1 MFSNS
6 QSYRDS
12 TSVACQGLWAGPGVA
27 VQGQREK
34 FCGLIQLLWVL
45 MVVLGQ
51 CVRIKFI
58 EMNTKKTVTRP
69 YDKFSSEIEK
79 GNEVYTLFLVLPNS
93 YQTYSDFLSPPC
105 AGGLGVSLKGGSSL
119 F

>member
-1 MFSNS
+1 MYSDS
-6 QSYRDS
+6 QSYWDS
-12 TSVACQGLWAGPGVA
+12 TSVACQGLWAGAGVD

-51 CVRIKFI
+51 CVCTKVI

-69 YDKFSSEIEK
+69 YDKSSSEIGK
-79 GNEVYTLFLVLPNS
+79 GNEVYTLFLVLPDS
-93 YQTYSDFLSPPC
+93 YQTSSDFLSRPC
-105 AGGLGVSLKGGSSL
+105 ARGLG
-119 F
+119 

>member
-1 MFSNS
+1 MYSDS

-12 TSVACQGLWAGPGVA
+12 TSVACQGLWAGAGVA

-45 MVVLGQ
+45 MVVLDL
-51 CVRIKFI
+51 CVCTKVI

-69 YDKFSSEIEK
+69 YDKSSSEIGK
-79 GNEVYTLFLVLPNS
+79 GNEVYTLFLVLPDS
-93 YQTYSDFLSPPC
+93 YQTSSDFLSRPC
-105 AGGLGVSLKGGSSL
+105 AGGLG
-119 F
+119 